1 MQKGNALIL
10 ALIQEIFCYIS
21 KFASSLLELQW
32 LVQSLKEPRFGFEPS
47 TELIASS
54 YLKLITDLNVFHFTF
69 ISL

>member
-21 KFASSLLELQW
+21 KLALSLLELQW
-32 LVQSLKEPRFGFEPS
+32 LVQSLKEPRFGFEPL
-47 TELIASS
+47 TEPIASS
-54 YLKLITDLNVFHFTF
+54 YLKLITDLNFFHFTF